1 MAPEAP
7 GNIVILDLALAESGV
22 HAKVDRFEP
31 GNGAFWVIWSA
42 MGDIRE
48 VHDGAEEGGDSP
60 YVPAGGGVIQ
70 VLVPE
75 GARRFQYT
83 AAVQGQDTLV
93 WRDKLAGMGLML
105 VVVLP
110 AGYVLPSVLPAD
122 VEPVP
127 NALKDFDGRLAF
139 FWRLVGQT
147 EDQQVN
153 VSWRMEPLE
162 GRDLGSYVAS
172 LTEAA
177 EGHRRETG
185 DIGTHVDPPSNA
197 PPPASTDTLRVKK
210 APPPDVRHQVVAST
224 SRLLTVTTHWTFVSG
239 ILVSLVGVVVL
250 ILGGTGVTTFSLFG
264 QSFESTN
271 VGIAAIFIGVVMV
284 ILNVRKILS
293 IADRQGRRAA

>member
-7 GNIVILDLALAESGV
+7 GNIVILDLALRGSRVYAR
-22 HAKVDRFEP
+22 VDRFEP
-31 GNGAFWVIWSA
+31 ADRAFWVIWSA
-42 MGDIRE
+42 IGDIRE
-48 VHDGAEEGGDSP
+48 VHDGAKERRDSP

-70 VLVPE
+70 VLAPK

-83 AAVQGQDTLV
+83 AAVQGKDTLV
-93 WRDKLAGMGLML
+93 WRDKVAGMGLML

-110 AGYVLPSVLPAD
+110 VGYVLPDD

-127 NALKDFDGRLAF
+127 NAFKDFDGRLAF
-139 FWRLVGQT
+139 FWRLVGQA

-153 VSWRMEPLE
+153 VSWRMERLE
-162 GRDLGSYVAS
+162 GRDLSSYVAS
-172 LTEAA
+172 LTEAPK
-177 EGHRRETG
+177 GHQLETG

-197 PPPASTDTLRVKK
+197 SLPAPTDKLRVKK
-210 APPPDVRHQVVAST
+210 APPPDVPHQVVAST
-224 SRLLTVTTHWTFVSG
+224 SRLLTVITHWTFVSS
-239 ILVSLVGVVVL
+239 ILVSLVGVVIL
-250 ILGGTGVTTFSLFG
+250 IVGGAGVTTFSLFG

-271 VGIAAIFIGVVMV
+271 VGIAAIFIGIVMV